1 MMEWRS
7 PRELPELPNSTRVI
21 YCVKS
26 RFLDTTGIGT
36 GWWRMDGYIEDA
48 HGGRYAIDH
57 PRLYGWMLA
66 PEPLTE
72 RME

>member
-1 MMEWRS
+1 MEWKAPS
-7 PRELPELPNSTRVI
+7 ELPELPDATRII
-21 YCVKS
+21 YSVKS
-26 RFLDTTGIGT
+26 RFLDTTGISV
-36 GWWRMDGYIEDA
+36 GWWRGDGYVEDA

-57 PRLYGWMLA
+57 PRLYGWMPA